1 MSTIPLTPSACASI
15 EALTKRTQVKNDLS
29 TTQANLLSIVLQH
42 LLNNRKHSIMQ
53 YFKIE

>member
-1 MSTIPLTPSACASI
+1 MPIIPLTPSACASI